1 MEECLERTGSHRVAN
16 CKEGGKG
23 IKVVKGNTSN
33 LMSHLKT
40 KHSKVYEEVRRKT
53 DEKRKSKQ
61 SSSQSSALKTHVQQ
75 SLPGMAAKK
84 PSWIAIVP
92 FTRKSQEE
100 LLYSCDF
107 SWSTCTYTSKTQKTT
122 FSRSIV
128 PSMYKEARKEVESK
142 LSDVLQSK
150 NKMSLTSD
158 MWTSEANDAYLGLTW
173 RHTGV
178 NIASCQILR
187 DFTIDQ
193 AAVSA
198 VITDNASNMDLAS
211 RLGEWNSRHCFGHT
225 LQLAIDDG
233 IKMSPGIREM
243 IKSTKA
249 IVAFYNRSTK
259 GTERLTELQV
269 QLSLP
274 KHKLLSDC
282 PTRWNSTYYMLTQLL
297 EQKPAITV
305 LCASSVSAA
314 EWCMMSELI
323 QILQPLEEA
332 TRELSAE
339 QRVCCSNVI
348 PLLNALL
355 FELRRNVVDDD
366 ETQVPDDDESQVP
379 ESQGSSVPT
388 SEESQQV
395 VVGLIASIERRW
407 LNYEEDRIY
416 SICTLLDPR
425 FKEVCFTNAALVRA
439 KRLLLSIMRAL
450 TQGDSVTSSASVV
463 NDDQEDVPIKK
474 KKCILYGTVLM
485 NSKRRNILIYQL
497 IKTKTKKNCH
507 YTGVLNTSTERR
519 IL

>member
-1 MEECLERTGSHRVAN
+1 
-16 CKEGGKG
+16 
-23 IKVVKGNTSN
+23 
-33 LMSHLKT
+33 
-40 KHSKVYEEVRRKT
+40 
-53 DEKRKSKQ
+53 
-61 SSSQSSALKTHVQQ
+61 
-75 SLPGMAAKK
+75 
-84 PSWIAIVP
+84 
-92 FTRKSQEE
+92 
-100 LLYSCDF
+100 
-107 SWSTCTYTSKTQKTT
+107 
-122 FSRSIV
+122 
-128 PSMYKEARKEVESK
+128 MYKEARKEVESK

-150 NKMSLTSD
+150 NKMALTTD
-158 MWTSEANDAYLGLTW
+158 MWTSEANDAYLGLTCHFLTADFELVSLCLAVEPFTG

-178 NIASCQILR
+178 NIASCLKQILR

-259 GTERLTELQV
+259 
-269 QLSLP
+269 
-274 KHKLLSDC
+274 
-282 PTRWNSTYYMLTQLL
+282 
-297 EQKPAITV
+297 
-305 LCASSVSAA
+305 
-314 EWCMMSELI
+314 
-323 QILQPLEEA
+323 EA
-332 TRELSAE
+332 TRKLSAE
-339 QRVCCSNVI
+339 QRVCCSNII
-348 PLLNALL
+348 PLPNALL
-355 FELRRNVVDDD
+355 FELRKNVVDDD
-366 ETQVPDDDESQVP
+366 ETQVPDDDETQVP

-407 LNYEEDRIY
+407 LNYEEDKIY

-425 FKEVCFTNAALVRA
+425 FKEVCFTSAALVRA

-474 KKCILYGTVLM
+474 MKCLWDSFDELKNKKSTDLSTNQDKDEKELSLYCSAEYIDRKEDPLAWWKGNKSRFPTLARIAREYLAIPAM
-485 NSKRRNILIYQL
+485 STPSERLFSAAGYISSQRRSRLSGENLNQL
-497 IKTKTKKNCH
+497 VFLNKN
-507 YTGVLNTSTERR
+507 L
-519 IL
+519 